1 MLDSSAASQARVAI
15 DAMTGGMT
23 LFGSRWIPRYLDTD
37 PPVAAVGWMEHEA
50 AEAGLF
56 LLCGMA
62 NIFYFRA
69 RPFFEIASGGS

>member
-1 MLDSSAASQARVAI
+1 
-15 DAMTGGMT
+15 
-23 LFGSRWIPRYLDTD
+23 
-37 PPVAAVGWMEHEA
+37 MEHEA

-69 RPFFEIASGGS
+69 RRFFEIASGGS